1 MRSVDAAELW
11 RRIIESGKTQ
21 PVFLNDK
28 DTLRVS
34 VIPVDEL
41 FKIVVNCIDDM
52 RKDF

>member
-11 RRIIESGKTQ
+11 RKIIVSGKVQ

-28 DTLRVS
+28 DTLRES

-41 FKIVVNCIDDM
+41 FKIVVNCIDD
-52 RKDF
+52 RN